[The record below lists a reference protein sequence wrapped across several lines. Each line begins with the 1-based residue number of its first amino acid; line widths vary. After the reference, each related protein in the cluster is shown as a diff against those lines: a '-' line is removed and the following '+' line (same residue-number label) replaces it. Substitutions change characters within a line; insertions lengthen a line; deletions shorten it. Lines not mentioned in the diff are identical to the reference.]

1 MNNTTNWHHT
11 IIPGARCIIPWFS
24 YVWYMCVFFA
34 LNCCSFYS
42 STSSTPS
49 VHADSFILGRYK
61 ICGNNTT
68 TQAAMLY
75 QVDSS
80 SSTMPCR
87 CAGLW
92 QAQRTLSLGDRRPD
106 DGTAERQRKKR
117 KRYTWS
123 VDYFSGGH
131 CRPGSKSN
139 LVCPHEHHQ
148 HNFLRGGFL
157 FLLGSSSTVF
167 TEFLVSFLFL
177 SNASSHLTL
186 ML

>member
-87 CAGLW
+87 CAGLRH
-92 QAQRTLSLGDRRPD
+92 AQHTYASYPDTLTEKRTTRI
-106 DGTAERQRKKR
+106 TQKKR
-117 KRYTWS
+117 CKTAASKCRNRENSTPNTQHPAPRTQYRATEIQITS
-123 VDYFSGGH
+123 VPGYANSGTKINY
-131 CRPGSKSN
+131 KS
-139 LVCPHEHHQ
+139 
-148 HNFLRGGFL
+148 
-157 FLLGSSSTVF
+157 
-167 TEFLVSFLFL
+167 
-177 SNASSHLTL
+177 
-186 ML
+186 